1 MFNRLTVFYHFLD
14 QLVDLY
20 FVELLLKETKLI
32 CLELNKCYWDILV
45 SNNVNM
51 LKPERIWN

>member
-20 FVELLLKETKLI
+20 FIELLLKETKLI
-32 CLELNKCYWDILV
+32 CLELNECYQDILV
-45 SNNVNM
+45 STNVNM
-51 LKPERIWN
+51 LMPERIWN